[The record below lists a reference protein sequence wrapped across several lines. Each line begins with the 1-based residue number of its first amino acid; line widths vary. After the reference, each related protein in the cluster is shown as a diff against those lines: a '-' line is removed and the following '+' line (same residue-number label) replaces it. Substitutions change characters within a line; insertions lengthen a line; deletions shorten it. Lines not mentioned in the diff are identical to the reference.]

1 MGPIAAGRR
10 SSAGRARKAGRRG
23 RQGPM
28 MRAPRAACVL
38 HRGVRLGEP
47 RRGARLDPAWLD
59 GRVSERTAYDAMLV
73 VSELVTNSVVHSG
86 VAAGDPVQL
95 RANLDARILRLE
107 VGDLGAG
114 TDIVRIPP
122 PDRLSAGG
130 FGLAI
135 VDSLGAR
142 WGVVHASGT
151 RVWCELALPATA

>member
-1 MGPIAAGRR
+1 MAPIVPDGGQAPAGHATGAEAE
-10 SSAGRARKAGRRG
+10 SAGPDDVRRG
-23 RQGPM
+23 PHAYFTVASGSASPAAA
-28 MRAPRAACVL
+28 RAWIN
-38 HRGVRLGEP
+38 E
-47 RRGARLDPAWLD
+47 WLD

-95 RANLDARILRLE
+95 RANLDVRILRLE

-122 PDRLSAGG
+122 PDRLSRGG

-135 VDSLGAR
+135 VESLGAR